1 MVFSLNYFLYLKI
14 FAINKKKKEEKEGG
28 QALANNM

>member
-14 FAINKKKKEEKEGG
+14 FAINKKKREKEGG
-28 QALANNM
+28 QALANDM